1 MISNKI
7 KITMFHTS
15 SSGSNNYYL
24 YHAATDAMRN
34 KYDLELLTAQEAL
47 YNRNLNHSDVYIT
60 THGEHGTQ
68 SDKVN
73 IELWH
78 GFPLKGM
85 AKMDRQETTTDEKIN
100 DYWSNVDII
109 TSYSTLYNTA
119 MNACNGARIQKYH
132 ITGVPRN
139 DALLTANGRANLM
152 NILPQWND
160 SGENIIFFMPTFRK
174 SIINPDKTEG
184 GKNFSNLFGL
194 SEFNKQQ
201 LLKFLR
207 EQNIMLII
215 KLHPFEEKF
224 FSKEL
229 QDLSDEKIYTLNDT
243 TLESAGMDLYDVLNA
258 ADMLL
263 TDYSSVYIDYLLLNR
278 PVVFLPTDL
287 EEYKTNRG
295 LLLEPYEFWTPGPK
309 IDTQKE
315 LQETIS
321 HYLKNST
328 WYENERN
335 TILNLCHKYQDAH
348 SSVRVWEL
356 IDTYIQDNLQLIY
369 QRREQSAQYQNMQQQ
384 VKRKIQDIIE
394 QGNLAQANE
403 AIQQYLESNS
413 ADPDIFA
420 MNGMLHL
427 LNNDAQEAI
436 NTFQAGHKHF
446 PWDEDLLY
454 NLGYVYEL
462 LGDSTA
468 AIEHYQEAL
477 RLSSRQ
483 EMTQLLEGKLNSIT

>member
-1 MISNKI
+1 MTSNKI

-15 SSGSNNYYL
+15 SSGSNNYHL
-24 YHAATDAMRN
+24 YHAATDAIRS
-34 KYDLELLTAQEAL
+34 KYDIELLTSQEAL
-47 YNRNLNHSDVYIT
+47 YNRNLNYSDVYIT

-85 AKMDRQETTTDEKIN
+85 AKMDRQETATDEKLN
-100 DYWSNVDII
+100 NYWSNVDMIL
-109 TSYSTLYNTA
+109 SYSSLYNTA

-139 DALLTANGRANLM
+139 DALLTTNGRANLI
-152 NILPQWND
+152 NILPEWND

-174 SIINPDKTEG
+174 SIIYPEKTEG

-194 SEFNKQQ
+194 SEFNKHQ
-201 LLKFLR
+201 LLEFLR

-215 KLHPFEEKF
+215 KLHPFEESF

-229 QDLSDEKIYTLNDT
+229 QELSGEKIYTLNDT
-243 TLESAGMDLYDVLNA
+243 LLESSGMDLYDVLNA

-278 PVVFLPTDL
+278 PVMFLPTDL
-287 EEYKTNRG
+287 EDYRTNRG
-295 LLLEPYEFWTPGPK
+295 LLFEPYEFWTPGPK
-309 IDTQKE
+309 IATQHE
-315 LQETIS
+315 LQEAIAR
-321 HYLKNST
+321 YLKEPG
-328 WYENERN
+328 WYEYERN
-335 TILNLCHKYQDAH
+335 TILNLCHKYQDPH
-348 SSVRVWEL
+348 SSERIWDL
-356 IDTYIQDNLQLIY
+356 IDAYIQDNFELIY
-369 QRREQSAQYQNMQQQ
+369 QRREQSIQHQHMQQQ
-384 VKRKIQDIIE
+384 VKSKIQDIIE
-394 QGNLAQANE
+394 QGHLALANK

-413 ADPDIFA
+413 ADPDIFS

-427 LNNDAQEAI
+427 LNNDPQEAI
-436 NTFQAGHKHF
+436 NTFQAGHNHF

-462 LGDSTA
+462 LGDTTS
-468 AIEHYQEAL
+468 AIRHYQESL
-477 RLSSRQ
+477 RLSSRVDLT
-483 EMTQLLEGKLNSIT
+483 ELLKEKLDSIT